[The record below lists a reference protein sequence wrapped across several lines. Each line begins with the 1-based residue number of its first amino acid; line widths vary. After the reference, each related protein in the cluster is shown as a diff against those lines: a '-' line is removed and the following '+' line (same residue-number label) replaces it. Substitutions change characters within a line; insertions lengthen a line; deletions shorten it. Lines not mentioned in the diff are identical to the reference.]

1 MATLKDLR
9 ARPYRLPLR
18 APLRWGRAS
27 ELAELD
33 HFLLT
38 AELSDGSLGH
48 AEVAV
53 RPTIYGETPGGVLAA
68 LDYLRPRLLGLDVED
83 TEAVRKVLEGLPY
96 NFALKGAIDIALWEA
111 WARSQRQTLPQVFP
125 PARHR
130 VRVAYILGIA
140 SEEEALED
148 ARFAYERGVRV
159 FKVKVGRDLK
169 EDLVRIQRLKEAFP
183 DADLYA
189 DANQTLSPEEA
200 IAYLRAWKEAGLL
213 YVEEPLPVHQVT
225 ARARLKAEGVLPLI
239 ADDSVFTPDDLR
251 RELELDTFHVLNL
264 KPART
269 GFTWTLEML
278 ALARD
283 KGKRA
288 MVGSQAQSGLGAY
301 HSALMAFQKGVTE
314 PSELA
319 FHLKVL
325 EDPFHFPPFREGWL
339 YWEDLVE
346 AGFDQDAL
354 ARLEP

>member
-1 MATLKDLR
+1 MPKIEDLW

-18 APLRWGRAS
+18 APLRWGRSS
-27 ELAELD
+27 ELSELS
-33 HFLLT
+33 HLLLT
-38 AELSDGSLGH
+38 AKLSDGSLGQ
-48 AEVAV
+48 AEVAI
-53 RPTIYGETPGGVLAA
+53 RPTIYGETLEGALSALA
-68 LDYLRPRLLGLDVED
+68 YLKPRLKGLDVED
-83 TEAVRKVLEGLPY
+83 TEAVREVLEGLPY

-111 WARSQRQTLPQVFP
+111 WARGQGQTLPEVFP

-140 SEEEALED
+140 SWEEALED

-159 FKVKVGRDLK
+159 FKVKVGRNLE
-169 EDLVRIQRLKEAFP
+169 EDLARIRRLKETFP
-183 DADLYA
+183 DAALYA
-189 DANQTLSPEEA
+189 DANETLSPENA
-200 IAYLRAWKEAGLL
+200 RDYLKAWKEAGLL
-213 YVEEPLPVHQVT
+213 YVEEPLPIEEVP
-225 ARARLKAEGVLPLI
+225 ARSRLKEEGLLPII
-239 ADDSVFTPDDLR
+239 ADDSVFTPKDLK
-251 RELELDTFHVLNL
+251 RELYLDTFDIVNL
-264 KPART
+264 KPARS

-278 ALARD
+278 ALARE

-325 EDPFHFPPFREGWL
+325 EDPFPFPPFREGWL

-346 AGFDQDAL
+346 AGKRATPAL
-354 ARLEP
+354 